1 MLVSLRRFDSED
13 QHVLGEPGLFARKIG
28 TDAERE
34 TFFAQQNIAAVT
46 RANGNDRVVLRK
58 MTDEAPLRINIQQ
71 RMRTTVPLR
80 VWIVAEPFDGD
91 LAHTRHDPHV

>member
-1 MLVSLRRFDSED
+1 MLFSPRQFDTEVKL
-13 QHVLGEPGLFARKIG
+13 VLGERGLFARKIG
-28 TDAERE
+28 TNAERE
-34 TFFAQQNIAAVT
+34 AFFAQQNIAAVT

-91 LAHTRHDPHV
+91 LAHARHDPHA